1 VNKVQKS
8 FKLVGMDKLNSL
20 IIFVRA
26 AQNRSFSEAARQMG
40 MSPSSVSKA
49 VQRLEEELGIRLL
62 NRTTRSVT
70 LTDDGAAFYVR
81 CRQIIDE
88 LEEAEQ
94 ELLRTRYQP
103 SGTLRIDLTM
113 ALGRMHI
120 VGALPLLTAKY
131 PELKLDVSL
140 NDRFVD
146 LIEEGIDAVVRL
158 GIGTDSRLIMH
169 RVATVQFVVCA
180 SPDYFKRHGIPKTP
194 QDLKQHNCINFVYP
208 QTRRVFEWRFQ
219 HGSLHAPGNPPSG
232 SQSPTAG
239 NPLAGLSHRN
249 ALPHQGEQFEMP
261 VEGSLR
267 FDHAESL
274 LEAAIAGAGIVQVLN
289 YVAGR
294 AIAGGELQPILEDY
308 AAPGE
313 PISVIYPQKR
323 HLSAKVRAF
332 IDFMVDLMGQL
343 RLEKIVE

>member
-1 VNKVQKS
+1 
-8 FKLVGMDKLNSL
+8 MDKLNSL

-131 PELKLDVSL
+131 PSLKLDVSL

-169 RVATVQFVVCA
+169 RVATVRFVVCA

-219 HGSLHAPGNPPSG
+219 HGSLHTPGNP
-232 SQSPTAG
+232 
-239 NPLAGLSHRN
+239 RN

>member
-1 VNKVQKS
+1 
-8 FKLVGMDKLNSL
+8 MDKLNSL

-70 LTDDGAAFYVR
+70 LTDDGAAFYAR
-81 CRQIIDE
+81 CRQILDE

-103 SGTLRIDLTM
+103 TGTLRIDLTM

-140 NDRFVD
+140 SDRFVD

-169 RVATVQFVVCA
+169 RVATARFVVCA

-219 HGSLHAPGNPPSG
+219 HGSLHTPGNP
-232 SQSPTAG
+232 
-239 NPLAGLSHRN
+239 RN

>member
-1 VNKVQKS
+1 
-8 FKLVGMDKLNSL
+8 MDKLNSL

-70 LTDDGAAFYVR
+70 LTDDGAAFYAR
-81 CRQIIDE
+81 CRQILDE

-103 SGTLRIDLTM
+103 TGTLRIDLTM

-158 GIGTDSRLIMH
+158 GIGTDSPLIMH
-169 RVATVQFVVCA
+169 RVATARFVVCA

-219 HGSLHAPGNPPSG
+219 HGSCYNGGNP
-232 SQSPTAG
+232 
-239 NPLAGLSHRN
+239 HN
-249 ALPHQGEQFEMP
+249 ALPHQGEQLEMS

-294 AIAGGELQPILEDY
+294 AIARGELQPILEDY

-343 RLEKIVE
+343 RQEKIVE

>member
-40 MSPSSVSKA
+40 MSPSSISKA

-70 LTDDGAAFYVR
+70 LTDDGAAFYSR
-81 CRQIIDE
+81 CRQILDE

-94 ELLRTRYQP
+94 ELLQTRYQP
-103 SGTLRIDLTM
+103 RGTLRIDLTM

-120 VGALPLLTAKY
+120 VGALPMLTAKY

-169 RVATVQFVVCA
+169 RVATVRFVVCA

-219 HGSLHAPGNPPSG
+219 HGSLHTPGNP
-232 SQSPTAG
+232 
-239 NPLAGLSHRN
+239 RN

>member
-1 VNKVQKS
+1 
-8 FKLVGMDKLNSL
+8 MDKLNSL

-70 LTDDGAAFYVR
+70 LTDDGAAFYAR
-81 CRQIIDE
+81 CRQILDE

-103 SGTLRIDLTM
+103 TGTLRIDLTM

-140 NDRFVD
+140 SDRFVD

-169 RVATVQFVVCA
+169 RVATARFVVCA

-219 HGSLHAPGNPPSG
+219 
-232 SQSPTAG
+232 Q
-239 NPLAGLSHRN
+239 
-249 ALPHQGEQFEMP
+249 QGEQLEIP

-343 RLEKIVE
+343 RGCL